1 MAKSKQQQLEE
12 VEQKIQ
18 ELQEEKD
25 KLQQEVEQE
34 KLDELIKSTTI
45 GSTVVWTEKGEERKA
60 EVEKISKK
68 SVGVTVNG
76 KPKSIS
82 WGKIVR
88 VE

>member
-18 ELQEEKD
+18 ELTKEKKQLEQDVEEEKLED
-25 KLQQEVEQE
+25 
-34 KLDELIKSTTI
+34 LIKNTTI
-45 GSTVVWTEKGEERKA
+45 GSTVVWKEKGQEKKA

-68 SVGVTVNG
+68 SVGVTING
-76 KPKSIS
+76 KPKSIR

-88 VE
+88 TE

>member
-1 MAKSKQQQLEE
+1 MAKSKHQQLEE
-12 VEQKIQ
+12 VEQQIQ
-18 ELQEEKD
+18 ELTKQKQQ
-25 KLQQEVEQE
+25 LQQEVEQE

-45 GSTVVWTEKGEERKA
+45 GSTVVWTEKGQEKKA

-82 WGKIVR
+82 WSKIER
-88 VE
+88 IE

>member
-18 ELQEEKD
+18 ELQVEKD
-25 KLQQEVEQE
+25 KLQQEVEEE

-45 GSTVVWTEKGEERKA
+45 GSTVVWMEKGEERKA

-68 SVGVTVNG
+68 SVGVTADG
-76 KPKSIS
+76 KPKSIR
-82 WGKIVR
+82 WGKIER

>member
-18 ELQEEKD
+18 ELQEEKK
-25 KLQQEVEQE
+25 KLQQEVEEE
-34 KLDELIKSTTI
+34 KLEEMMKQTTI
-45 GSTVVWTEKGEERKA
+45 GSTVVWIEKGQEKKS

-82 WGKIVR
+82 WSKIER
-88 VE
+88 IE